1 MDRKVKIKIHEEI
14 RKSGKM
20 DKEYV
25 MKQVKTYA
33 EKPDLEKL
41 ERQYYGS
48 IADRIIASFKDEN
61 GIRDCFAIKDN
72 ENKTK
77 YIDIS
82 KPTLLTKSEIEAVRD
97 KQMKLKKNKE
107 EIILKANLAHKVL
120 DGQIE
125 LKEYELTLKK
135 QILNKVV

>member
-1 MDRKVKIKIHEEI
+1 MDRKIKLRIHEEI
-14 RKSGKM
+14 RKSGRM

-33 EKPDLEKL
+33 EKPDIQKL

-97 KQMKLKKNKE
+97 KQIKLKKNKE

>member
-1 MDRKVKIKIHEEI
+1 MERKVKLRIHEEI
-14 RKSGKM
+14 RKSGRM

-25 MKQVKTYA
+25 MKQVKIYA
-33 EKPDLEKL
+33 DKPDVEKL

-97 KQMKLKKNKE
+97 KQIKLKKNKE

>member
-1 MDRKVKIKIHEEI
+1 MDRKVKLRIHDEI
-14 RKSGKM
+14 RNSGRM

-25 MKQVKTYA
+25 MEQVMLYA
-33 EKPDLEKL
+33 DRPDVQKL
-41 ERQYYGS
+41 ERQYYGA

-72 ENKTK
+72 QNKTK

-97 KQMKLKKNKE
+97 KQIKLKKNKE

-120 DGQIE
+120 EGQIA
-125 LKEYELTLKK
+125 LQDYEMTLKSQLK
-135 QILNKVV
+135 AQ